1 MFKGNLFHY
10 VVIHE
15 INRKEIII
23 ADPAEG
29 IVKYKPDDFYKIWS
43 GVLILMVP
51 GEKFEKKDETTGLF
65 ARFFKLIIPHK
76 RILAEIF
83 VASVLYTLMGLAGTF
98 YFKYLIDTILT
109 EGLIK
114 TLHIISIGIII
125 LRILM
130 VLMNAFRSH
139 LLLYLSQKIDIS
151 LILLYYQHVLKL
163 PLSFFDSRKVGEI
176 ISRLSDAS
184 KIRQAISGATI
195 TVMLDTL
202 MIIIGG

>member
-1 MFKGNLFHY
+1 MIKGNLFHY

-83 VASVLYTLMGLAGTF
+83 VASVF
-98 YFKYLIDTILT
+98 
-109 EGLIK
+109 
-114 TLHIISIGIII
+114 
-125 LRILM
+125 
-130 VLMNAFRSH
+130 
-139 LLLYLSQKIDIS
+139 
-151 LILLYYQHVLKL
+151 
-163 PLSFFDSRKVGEI
+163 
-176 ISRLSDAS
+176 
-184 KIRQAISGATI
+184 IR
-195 TVMLDTL
+195 
-202 MIIIGG
+202 